1 MKYLNG
7 FIEQKQP
14 WLVSVHRLVAVERA
28 HSRNNYEYKN
38 RKGDFSCETSP
49 LDSDFRRSGSVSG
62 SQLGSPR
69 ITRHS
74 RTLARAFLALL
85 RSLLPQELSRR
96 HPFPVAWPES
106 RCRFPKMTVC
116 PLSPLEDHSSL
127 ESDTT
132 PDRRVCKWSLIIFC
146 CGNEVTDGGN
156 SRLGLREPEPV

>member
-1 MKYLNG
+1 MPVN
-7 FIEQKQP
+7 
-14 WLVSVHRLVAVERA
+14 RA
-28 HSRNNYEYKN
+28 HSRNDYEHKK
-38 RKGDFSCETSP
+38 REGRFLLRDLAP
-49 LDSDFRRSGSVSG
+49 LCSDFRRSGSASG

-74 RTLARAFLALL
+74 RTHARVFLALL
-85 RSLLPQELSRR
+85 RSLPPQEFSRR

-116 PLSPLEDHSSL
+116 PLSPLEDRSSL

-146 CGNEVTDGGN
+146 CGNGVTDGGN
-156 SRLGLREPEPV
+156 FRLGLREHQGCPN

>member
-1 MKYLNG
+1 MLNRDSFG
-7 FIEQKQP
+7 WCQCTG
-14 WLVSVHRLVAVERA
+14 WLRSNALTHVTTTNTKNER
-28 HSRNNYEYKN
+28 
-38 RKGDFSCETSP
+38 GDFSCETSP
-49 LDSDFRRSGSVSG
+49 LCSDFRRSGSASG

-74 RTLARAFLALL
+74 RTLARVFLALL

-116 PLSPLEDHSSL
+116 PLSPLEDRSSL

-132 PDRRVCKWSLIIFC
+132 PDRPVCKWSLMIFC

-156 SRLGLREPEPV
+156 SPLWLTRARACTSKC